1 MLHDLQF
8 AFRQLLKSPGFS
20 LVAILTLALAIG
32 ANTAIFSA
40 IDAVLLHPLPYPDPH
55 QLVIVQETLPRYSL
69 HDIAA
74 TAPDYAEFRRQAT
87 CFSQIAAVT
96 SAVATLTGDGQ
107 PEDVPAL
114 RVTASAFPMLGV
126 VPVVGGLFTSD
137 DDQPGRD
144 HVAIL
149 SEGLWTR
156 RYGRDP
162 SIVGKNIQI
171 NLESYRVAG
180 VIRPILDYRVAANLW
195 MPLAFAPSETA
206 PGTRSPH
213 NIDVIGRLKPGGTI
227 QEARDEFRRI
237 AASIVEQYPNQAS
250 MDRGFSLNLKP
261 LAEKQAGD
269 LKTPLLVLIAA
280 VGALM
285 LITCANVSNLLL
297 ARALKRRREIGIRS
311 ALGASRLRV
320 IRQLLTE
327 SLLLAFIAGAAGT
340 LLALYGLRLYAQFG
354 PADLIHG
361 ARPSINTW
369 VMGFSLFVSI
379 AASMLF
385 GIAPALE
392 TSRIDLTEALKEGSR
407 GSTVGRRLLR
417 ESMVAFEVCASLV
430 LLIGAGLLVRSFVRL
445 EHTSPGFQPE
455 KVLTAFVSLPVA
467 QYREPSQK
475 AAFAQSVLERVR
487 AIPGVRSA
495 ATIDFLPYNGGPGSG
510 GVEIAGHPRN
520 PNEPQQI
527 IWQTRASPGFFETL
541 GIPLLR
547 GRDISASDEQ
557 GSPGAAVIDEITAE
571 KLFSNADPIGMQITV
586 PLAGGSTFTVVG
598 VVAATKSRSLSAPP
612 EPRIYYFGPQVP
624 FGSLAIVMK
633 TVYDPLAL
641 ASAVRHEI
649 AALDSN
655 LPVDLLTMD
664 QILADSLAR
673 QRFSIQLMAVF
684 AALAGLLA
692 AIGIY
697 GVLAYLVDQQRREF
711 GIRIALGARS
721 ADVLALV
728 LRQGLVPVAV
738 GLIAGIAGAF
748 ALTRLLKTLLY
759 EVSAT
764 DPLIF
769 GAVSVGLVTVS
780 LAAMFIPAL
789 RATRVSPLDALR
801 QE

>member
-1 MLHDLQF
+1 MLLDLQF

-32 ANTAIFSA
+32 ANTVIFSA
-40 IDAVLLHPLPYPDPH
+40 IDAVLLHPLPYPDPDR
-55 QLVIVQETLPRYSL
+55 LVIVQETLPRYAL
-69 HDIAA
+69 HGISP

-87 CFSQIAAVT
+87 CFTQIAAVT
-96 SAVATLTGDGQ
+96 DAVATLTGDGQ

-156 RYGRDP
+156 RYSRDP

-180 VIRPILDYRVAANLW
+180 VIRPILDFRVAAGLW

-213 NIDVIGRLKPGGTI
+213 NIDVIGRLKPDGSI

-237 AASIVEQYPNQAS
+237 AAFIVEQYPNQAS
-250 MDRGFSLNLKP
+250 MDRGFSLDLEP

-285 LITCANVSNLLL
+285 LIACANVSNLLL
-297 ARALKRRREIGIRS
+297 ARAMKRRREIGIRS
-311 ALGASRLRV
+311 ALGASRLRL

-327 SLLLAFIAGAAGT
+327 SLLLASIAGGAGT

-361 ARPSINTW
+361 ARPSINAW
-369 VMGFSLFVSI
+369 VMGFSLCVSI

-392 TSRIDLTEALKEGSR
+392 TSRIDLTETLKEGSR

-430 LLIGAGLLVRSFVRL
+430 LLIGAGLLVTSFVRL
-445 EHTSPGFQPE
+445 EHTSPGFQSE

-467 QYREPSQK
+467 QYREPSQR
-475 AAFAQSVLERVR
+475 AAFARWVLERVCS
-487 AIPGVRSA
+487 IPGVRSA

-520 PNEPQQI
+520 QNEPQQI

-547 GRDISASDEQ
+547 GRDIAASDEQ
-557 GSPGAAVIDEITAE
+557 GSPGAAVVDEITAE
-571 KLFSNADPIGMQITV
+571 KLFPNADPIGMQITV
-586 PLAGGSTFTVVG
+586 PLAGSTFTVVG

-612 EPRIYYFGPQVP
+612 KPRIYYFGPQVP
-624 FGSLAIVMK
+624 FGSLAIVTK
-633 TVYDPLAL
+633 TARDPLAL
-641 ASAVRHEI
+641 VSAVRHEI

-673 QRFSIQLMAVF
+673 QRFSIQLMTVF

-697 GVLAYLVDQQRREF
+697 GVLAYLVDHRRREF

-728 LRQGLVPVAV
+728 LRQGLVPVAA
-738 GLIAGIAGAF
+738 GLIAGIAGALG
-748 ALTRLLKTLLY
+748 LTRLLKSLLY

-769 GAVSVGLVTVS
+769 GAVSIGLIAVS

-801 QE
+801 HE

>member
-8 AFRQLLKSPGFS
+8 AFRHLLKSPGFS

-40 IDAVLLHPLPYPDPH
+40 IDAVLLHPLPYPDPDR
-55 QLVIVQETLPRYSL
+55 LVIVQETLPRYAL
-69 HDIAA
+69 HGIAP

-87 CFSQIAAVT
+87 CFSQVAAVT
-96 SAVATLTGDGQ
+96 GAVATLTGDGQ

-180 VIRPILDYRVAANLW
+180 VIRPILDYRVAAGLW

-213 NIDVIGRLKPGGTI
+213 NIDVIGRLKLGGSI

-237 AASIVEQYPNQAS
+237 AAFIVEQYPNQAS
-250 MDRGFSLNLKP
+250 MDRGFSLDLEP

-285 LITCANVSNLLL
+285 LIACANVSNLLL
-297 ARALKRRREIGIRS
+297 ARAMKRRREIGIRS
-311 ALGASRLRV
+311 ALGASRLRL

-327 SLLLAFIAGAAGT
+327 SLLLASMAGGAGT

-361 ARPSINTW
+361 ARPSIDAW

-392 TSRIDLTEALKEGSR
+392 TSRIDVTEALKEGSR
-407 GSTVGRRLLR
+407 GSTLERRMLR

-445 EHTSPGFQPE
+445 EHTSPGFQSE
-455 KVLTAFVSLPVA
+455 KVLTAFVSLPAA
-467 QYREPSQK
+467 QYREPSQRG
-475 AAFAQSVLERVR
+475 AFARSVLERVR
-487 AIPGVRSA
+487 SIPGVRSA

-547 GRDISASDEQ
+547 GRDIAASDEQ
-557 GSPGAAVIDEITAE
+557 GSPGAAVVDEITAE
-571 KLFSNADPIGMQITV
+571 KLFPNADPIGMQITV
-586 PLAGGSTFTVVG
+586 PLAGGTFTVVG
-598 VVAATKSRSLSAPP
+598 VVAATKSRSLSAPSQ
-612 EPRIYYFGPQVP
+612 PRIYYFGPQVP
-624 FGSLAIVMK
+624 FGSLAIVTK
-633 TVYDPLAL
+633 TARDPLAL
-641 ASAVRHEI
+641 VSAVRHEV

-655 LPVDLLTMD
+655 LPVEVLTMD

-673 QRFSIQLMAVF
+673 QRFSIQLMTVF

-692 AIGIY
+692 GIGIY
-697 GVLAYLVDQQRREF
+697 GVLAYLVDQRRREF

-728 LRQGLVPVAV
+728 LRQGLVPVAS
-738 GLIAGIAGAF
+738 GLIAGIACALG
-748 ALTRLLKTLLY
+748 LTRLLQSLLY

-769 GAVSVGLVTVS
+769 GTVSIGLIAVS

-801 QE
+801 HE

>member
-8 AFRQLLKSPGFS
+8 ALRQLLKSPGFS

-40 IDAVLLHPLPYPDPH
+40 IDAVLLHPLPYPDPGR
-55 QLVIVQETLPRYSL
+55 LVIVQETLPRYSL
-69 HDIAA
+69 HGIAP
-74 TAPDYAEFRRQAT
+74 TAPDYAEFRRQAI
-87 CFSQIAAVT
+87 CFTEIAAAT
-96 SAVATLTGDGQ
+96 GAVATLTGDGQ

-144 HVAIL
+144 HVVIL

-180 VIRPILDYRVAANLW
+180 VIRPILDYRVAAGLW

-213 NIDVIGRLKPGGTI
+213 NIDVIGRLKPSWNI
-227 QEARDEFRRI
+227 QEGRDEFRRI
-237 AASIVEQYPNQAS
+237 AAVIVEQYPNQAS
-250 MDRGFSLNLKP
+250 MDRGFSLDLEP

-280 VGALM
+280 VGTLM
-285 LITCANVSNLLL
+285 LIACANVSNLLL
-297 ARALKRRREIGIRS
+297 ARAMKRRREIGIRS

-327 SLLLAFIAGAAGT
+327 SLLLASIAGATGT
-340 LLALYGLRLYAQFG
+340 LLALYGLRLYARFG

-361 ARPSINTW
+361 ASPSINAW

-392 TSRIDLTEALKEGSR
+392 TSRIDLTEALKEGAR
-407 GSTVGRRLLR
+407 GSTVGRGLLR
-417 ESMVAFEVCASLV
+417 ESMVAFEVCASLM

-445 EHTSPGFQPE
+445 EHTSPGFRSE
-455 KVLTAFVSLPVA
+455 NVLTAFVSLPVA
-467 QYREPSQK
+467 QYREPSQR
-475 AAFAQSVLERVR
+475 AAFARLVLERVR

-527 IWQTRASPGFFETL
+527 IWQTRASPGVFETL

-547 GRDISASDEQ
+547 GRDIADSDEQ
-557 GSPGAAVIDEITAE
+557 GSPGAAVVDEITAE
-571 KLFSNADPIGMQITV
+571 KLFPNADPIGMQITV
-586 PLAGGSTFTVVG
+586 PLGGSTFTVVG

-612 EPRIYYFGPQVP
+612 SPESTI
-624 FGSLAIVMK
+624 
-633 TVYDPLAL
+633 
-641 ASAVRHEI
+641 SARRSH
-649 AALDSN
+649 S
-655 LPVDLLTMD
+655 
-664 QILADSLAR
+664 AR
-673 QRFSIQLMAVF
+673 WQS
-684 AALAGLLA
+684 
-692 AIGIY
+692 
-697 GVLAYLVDQQRREF
+697 
-711 GIRIALGARS
+711 
-721 ADVLALV
+721 
-728 LRQGLVPVAV
+728 
-738 GLIAGIAGAF
+738 
-748 ALTRLLKTLLY
+748 
-759 EVSAT
+759 
-764 DPLIF
+764 
-769 GAVSVGLVTVS
+769 
-780 LAAMFIPAL
+780 
-789 RATRVSPLDALR
+789 
-801 QE
+801 

>member
-1 MLHDLQF
+1 MLQDLQF
-8 AFRQLLKSPGFS
+8 ALRQLLKSPGFS

-40 IDAVLLHPLPYPDPH
+40 IDAVLLHPLPYPDPDR
-55 QLVIVQETLPRYSL
+55 LVIVQETLPRYSL
-69 HDIAA
+69 QGIAP

-87 CFSQIAAVT
+87 CFTEIAAVT
-96 SAVATLTGDGQ
+96 GAVATLTGDGQ

-149 SEGLWTR
+149 SEGLWAR

-171 NLESYRVAG
+171 NLETYRVAG
-180 VIRPILDYRVAANLW
+180 VIRPILDYRVAANIW

-213 NIDVIGRLKPGGTI
+213 NIDVIGRLKPGRTI

-237 AASIVEQYPNQAS
+237 AALIVEQYPNQAS
-250 MDRGFSLNLKP
+250 MDRGFSVDLKP

-269 LKTPLLVLIAA
+269 LKAPLLVLIAA

-285 LITCANVSNLLL
+285 LIACANVSNLLL
-297 ARALKRRREIGIRS
+297 ARAMKRRREIGIRS

-327 SLLLAFIAGAAGT
+327 SLLLGSIAGAAGT

-361 ARPSINTW
+361 SRPSINVW

-379 AASMLF
+379 VASVLF
-385 GIAPALE
+385 GLAPALE

-407 GSTVGRRLLR
+407 GSTAGRRMLR

-430 LLIGAGLLVRSFVRL
+430 LLIGAGLLVKSFVRL
-445 EHTSPGFQPE
+445 EHTSPGFRSE
-455 KVLTAFVSLPVA
+455 NVLTAFVSLPVA
-467 QYREPSQK
+467 QYREPSQR
-475 AAFAQSVLERVR
+475 AAFARSVLERVR

-520 PNEPQQI
+520 PNELQQI

-541 GIPLLR
+541 GMPLLR
-547 GRDISASDEQ
+547 GRDIAASDEQ

-571 KLFSNADPIGMQITV
+571 KLFPNADPLGMQITV
-586 PLAGGSTFTVVG
+586 PLAGSTFTVVG

-612 EPRIYYFGPQVP
+612 LPRVYYFGPQVP
-624 FGSLAIVMK
+624 FGSLAIVTK
-633 TVYDPLAL
+633 TASDPLAL
-641 ASAVRHEI
+641 VSAVRHEV

-673 QRFSIQLMAVF
+673 ERFSIQLMAVF

-697 GVLAYLVDQQRREF
+697 GVLAYLVDQRRREF
-711 GIRIALGARS
+711 GIRTALGARS
-721 ADVLALV
+721 ADMLALV
-728 LRQGLVPVAV
+728 LQQGLLPVAA
-738 GLIAGIAGAF
+738 GLIAGIAGAL
-748 ALTRLLKTLLY
+748 ALTRLLKSLLY
-759 EVSAT
+759 EVNAT

-769 GAVSVGLVTVS
+769 GAVSVGLIAVS
-780 LAAMFIPAL
+780 LAAMYIPAR
-789 RATRVSPLDALR
+789 RAAQVDPLEALR

>member
-1 MLHDLQF
+1 MLQDLRF
-8 AFRQLLKSPGFS
+8 ALRQLLKSPGFS

-40 IDAVLLHPLPYPDPH
+40 IDAVLLHPLPYPDPDR
-55 QLVIVQETLPRYSL
+55 LVIVQETLPRYSL
-69 HDIAA
+69 HGIAP
-74 TAPDYAEFRRQAT
+74 TAADYTEFRREAT
-87 CFSQIAAVT
+87 CFTQIAAV
-96 SAVATLTGDGQ
+96 SGAVATLTGDGQ
-107 PEDVPAL
+107 PEDVPAQ
-114 RVTASAFPMLGV
+114 RVTASAFAMLGV
-126 VPVVGGLFTSD
+126 VPILGGLFTSD

-156 RYGRDP
+156 RYGRDR

-171 NLESYRVAG
+171 NRESYRIAG
-180 VIRPILDYRVAANLW
+180 VIRPIFVYRVTAGLW
-195 MPLAFAPSETA
+195 MPMAFDPSEAA
-206 PGTRSPH
+206 PGTRGPH
-213 NIDVIGRLKPGGTI
+213 YIDVIGRLKPGGTI
-227 QEARDEFRRI
+227 QQARDEFRRI
-237 AASIVEQYPNQAS
+237 AALIVERYPDQVS
-250 MDRGFSLNLKP
+250 MDRGFSIDLRP

-285 LITCANVSNLLL
+285 LIACANVSNLLL
-297 ARALKRRREIGIRS
+297 ARAMMRRKEIGIRS
-311 ALGASRLRV
+311 ALGAARVRV

-327 SLLLAFIAGAAGT
+327 SLLLASVAGAAGT

-354 PADLIHG
+354 PAGLIHG
-361 ARPSINTW
+361 GHPAINAW
-369 VMGFSLFVSI
+369 VMGFSIFVSI

-385 GIAPALE
+385 GLAPALE

-407 GSTVGRRLLR
+407 GSTMGRRLLR

-445 EHTSPGFQPE
+445 ERTSPGFQSE
-455 KVLTAFVSLPVA
+455 NVLAGFVSLPVA
-467 QYREPSQK
+467 QYREPAQR
-475 AAFAQSVLERVR
+475 AAFARSALERVR
-487 AIPGVRSA
+487 TIPGVRSA
-495 ATIDFLPYNGGPGSG
+495 ATIDFLPYNGGSGSG

-520 PNEPQQI
+520 PNEPRQI

-547 GRDISASDEQ
+547 GRDIAPFDEQ
-557 GSPGAAVIDEITAE
+557 GSPGAAVIDEIVAE
-571 KLFSNADPIGMQITV
+571 KLFPNTDPIGMQITV
-586 PLAGGSTFTVVG
+586 PLAGSTFTVVG
-598 VVAATKSRSLSAPP
+598 VVAATKSGSLSAPP

-641 ASAVRHEI
+641 VSAIRQEV

-664 QILADSLAR
+664 QILADSLSR

-697 GVLAYLVDQQRREF
+697 GVLAYLVDQRRREF
-711 GIRIALGARS
+711 GIRITLGARS

-728 LRQGLVPVAV
+728 LRQGSVPVVA
-738 GLIAGIAGAF
+738 GLIAGIAGAL
-748 ALTRLLKTLLY
+748 ALTHLLKSLLY

-764 DPLIF
+764 DPLTF
-769 GAVSVGLVTVS
+769 GAVSIGLIAVS
-780 LAAMFIPAL
+780 LVAMFIPAR
-789 RATRVSPLDALR
+789 RATRVDPLEALR
-801 QE
+801 HE

>member
-1 MLHDLQF
+1 MLQDLRF
-8 AFRQLLKSPGFS
+8 ALRQLLKSTGFS

-40 IDAVLLHPLPYPDPH
+40 IDAVLLHPLPYPDPDR
-55 QLVIVQETLPRYSL
+55 LVIVQETLPRYSL
-69 HDIAA
+69 HGIAP
-74 TAPDYAEFRRQAT
+74 TAADYTEFRREAT
-87 CFSQIAAVT
+87 CFTQIAAV
-96 SAVATLTGDGQ
+96 SGAVATLTGDGQ
-107 PEDVPAL
+107 PEDVPAQ

-126 VPVVGGLFTSD
+126 VPILGGLFTSD

-156 RYGRDP
+156 RYGRDR

-171 NLESYRVAG
+171 NREGYRIAG
-180 VIRPILDYRVAANLW
+180 VIRTIFVYRVTAGLW
-195 MPLAFAPSETA
+195 MPLAFDPSEAA
-206 PGTRSPH
+206 PGTRGPH
-213 NIDVIGRLKPGGTI
+213 SIDVIGRLKPGRGI
-227 QEARDEFRRI
+227 EQARDEFRRI
-237 AASIVEQYPNQAS
+237 AALIVEQYPDQVS
-250 MDRGFSLNLKP
+250 MDRGFSIDLRP

-285 LITCANVSNLLL
+285 LIACANVSNLLL
-297 ARALKRRREIGIRS
+297 ARAMKRRREIGIRS
-311 ALGASRLRV
+311 ALGASRVRV

-327 SLLLAFIAGAAGT
+327 SLLLASVAGAAGT

-354 PADLIHG
+354 PAGLIHG
-361 ARPSINTW
+361 GHPAINAW
-369 VMGFSLFVSI
+369 VMGFSIFVSI

-385 GIAPALE
+385 GLAPALE

-407 GSTVGRRLLR
+407 GSTMGRRLLR

-445 EHTSPGFQPE
+445 ERTSPGFQSE
-455 KVLTAFVSLPVA
+455 NVLAGFVSLPVA
-467 QYREPSQK
+467 QYREPAQR
-475 AAFAQSVLERVR
+475 AAFARSALERVR
-487 AIPGVRSA
+487 TIPGVRSA
-495 ATIDFLPYNGGPGSG
+495 ATIDFLPYNGGSGSG

-520 PNEPQQI
+520 PNEPRQI
-527 IWQTRASPGFFETL
+527 IWQTRASPGFF
-541 GIPLLR
+541 
-547 GRDISASDEQ
+547 
-557 GSPGAAVIDEITAE
+557 GAAVIDEIVAE
-571 KLFSNADPIGMQITV
+571 KLFPNTDPIGMQITV
-586 PLAGGSTFTVVG
+586 PLAGSTFTVGG
-598 VVAATKSRSLSAPP
+598 VVAATKSGSLSAPP

-641 ASAVRHEI
+641 VSAVRLEV

-664 QILADSLAR
+664 QILADSLSR

-697 GVLAYLVDQQRREF
+697 GVLAYLVDQRRREF

-728 LRQGLVPVAV
+728 LRQGSVPVVA
-738 GLIAGIAGAF
+738 GLIAGIAGAL
-748 ALTRLLKTLLY
+748 ALTHLLKSLLY

-764 DPLIF
+764 DPLTF
-769 GAVSVGLVTVS
+769 GAVSIGLTAVS
-780 LAAMFIPAL
+780 LVAMFIPAR
-789 RATRVSPLDALR
+789 RATRVDPLEALR
-801 QE
+801 HE

>member
-1 MLHDLQF
+1 MLPDLQF
-8 AFRQLLKSPGFS
+8 ALRQLLKSPGFS

-40 IDAVLLHPLPYPDPH
+40 IDAVLLHPLPYPYPD

-69 HDIAA
+69 HGIAP
-74 TAPDYAEFRRQAT
+74 TAPDYAEFRRQAK
-87 CFSQIAAVT
+87 CFTEIAAVT
-96 SAVATLTGDGQ
+96 GAVATLTGDGQ
-107 PEDVPAL
+107 PADIPAL

-126 VPVVGGLFTSD
+126 VPIVGGLFTSD
-137 DDQPGRD
+137 DEQPARD

-171 NLESYRVAG
+171 NLETYRVAG
-180 VIRPILDYRVAANLW
+180 VIRPILDYRIAANVW

-237 AASIVEQYPNQAS
+237 AALIFEQYPNQAS
-250 MDRGFSLNLKP
+250 MDRGFSVDLKP

-269 LKTPLLVLIAA
+269 LKAPLLVLIAS

-285 LITCANVSNLLL
+285 LIACANVSNLLL
-297 ARALKRRREIGIRS
+297 ARAMKRRREIGIRS

-327 SLLLAFIAGAAGT
+327 SLLLASIAGATGT

-361 ARPSINTW
+361 ASPSINAW
-369 VMGFSLFVSI
+369 VMGFSFFVSI
-379 AASMLF
+379 VASVLF
-385 GIAPALE
+385 GLAPALE

-407 GSTVGRRLLR
+407 GSTTGRRLLR
-417 ESMVAFEVCASLV
+417 ESMVAFEVCASLM

-445 EHTSPGFQPE
+445 ERASPGFRSE
-455 KVLTAFVSLPVA
+455 NVLTAFVSLPVA
-467 QYREPSQK
+467 QYREPSER
-475 AAFAQSVLERVR
+475 AAFQRLLLERVR

-547 GRDISASDEQ
+547 GRDIAASDEQ

-571 KLFSNADPIGMQITV
+571 KLFPNADPLGMQITV
-586 PLAGGSTFTVVG
+586 PLAGSTFAVVG
-598 VVAATKSRSLSAPP
+598 VVAATKSRGLSAPP
-612 EPRIYYFGPQVP
+612 EPRVYYFGPQVP

-633 TVYDPLAL
+633 TAYDPLAL
-641 ASAVRHEI
+641 VSAVRREI

-655 LPVDLLTMD
+655 LPAELLTMD
-664 QILADSLAR
+664 QILADSLSR

-697 GVLAYLVDQQRREF
+697 GVLAYLVDQRRREF

-721 ADVLALV
+721 VDVLRLV
-728 LRQGLVPVAV
+728 LQQGLLPVAA
-738 GLIAGIAGAF
+738 GLIAGIAGAL
-748 ALTRLLKTLLY
+748 ALTRLLESLLY

-769 GAVSVGLVTVS
+769 GAVSVGLIAVS
-780 LAAMFIPAL
+780 LAAMYIPAR
-789 RATRVSPLDALR
+789 RATQVDPLEALR

>member
-1 MLHDLQF
+1 MLQDLQF
-8 AFRQLLKSPGFS
+8 ALRQLLKSPGFS

-40 IDAVLLHPLPYPDPH
+40 IDTVLLHPLPYPDPG

-69 HDIAA
+69 HGIAP
-74 TAPDYAEFRRQAT
+74 TAPDYTEFRRQAM
-87 CFSQIAAVT
+87 CFTEIAAVT
-96 SAVATLTGDGQ
+96 GAVATLTGDGQ
-107 PEDVPAL
+107 PEDIPAL
-114 RVTASAFPMLGV
+114 RITASAFPMLGV
-126 VPVVGGLFTSD
+126 VPIVGGLFTTD

-171 NLESYRVAG
+171 NLETYRVAG
-180 VIRPILDYRVAANLW
+180 VIRPIVDYRVAANIW
-195 MPLAFAPSETA
+195 MPLALAPSETV

-227 QEARDEFRRI
+227 QEARDEFRSI
-237 AASIVEQYPNQAS
+237 AALIIEQYPNQAS
-250 MDRGFSLNLKP
+250 MDRGFSVDLKP

-269 LKTPLLVLIAA
+269 LKAPLLVLIAA

-285 LITCANVSNLLL
+285 LIACANVSNLLL
-297 ARALKRRREIGIRS
+297 ARAIKRRREIGIRS

-327 SLLLAFIAGAAGT
+327 SLLLASIAGATGT

-354 PADLIHG
+354 PTDLIHG
-361 ARPSINTW
+361 ASPSINAW

-379 AASMLF
+379 AASVLF
-385 GIAPALE
+385 GLAPALE

-407 GSTVGRRLLR
+407 GSTKGRRLLR
-417 ESMVAFEVCASLV
+417 ESMVAFEVCASLM

-445 EHTSPGFQPE
+445 ERTSPGFRSE
-455 KVLTAFVSLPVA
+455 NVLTAFVSLPVA
-467 QYREPSQK
+467 QYREPSQR
-475 AAFAQSVLERVR
+475 ANFARLVLERVR

-495 ATIDFLPYNGGPGSG
+495 STIDFLPYNGGPGSG

-547 GRDISASDEQ
+547 GRDIAASDEQ

-571 KLFSNADPIGMQITV
+571 KLFPNADPLGMQITV
-586 PLAGGSTFTVVG
+586 PLAGSTFTVVG

-612 EPRIYYFGPQVP
+612 EPRVYYFGPQVP

-633 TVYDPLAL
+633 TAYDPLAL
-641 ASAVRHEI
+641 VSAVRREI

-655 LPVDLLTMD
+655 LPADLLTMD
-664 QILADSLAR
+664 QILADSLSR

-692 AIGIY
+692 AMGIY
-697 GVLAYLVDQQRREF
+697 GVLAYLVDQRRREF

-721 ADVLALV
+721 VDVLALV
-728 LRQGLVPVAV
+728 LRQGLVPVAA
-738 GLIAGIAGAF
+738 GLIAGIAGAL
-748 ALTRLLKTLLY
+748 ALTRLLKSLLY

-769 GAVSVGLVTVS
+769 GAVSVGLIAVS
-780 LAAMFIPAL
+780 LAAMYIPAR
-789 RATRVSPLDALR
+789 RATQVDPLEALR